1 MSKSKFGEAYMDYNY
16 SDIKGIDSEG
26 ITFSDGTRLTFKECI
41 KQRNGMDN
49 FIGVRK
55 ADANPPFFEFAAC
68 DKAIRIQFR
77 RVGLF
82 SKARNRKDFARL
94 WREISERGYSTYDL
108 S

>member
-1 MSKSKFGEAYMDYNY
+1 MDYNY

-41 KQRNGMDN
+41 KQRNGMGN
-49 FIGVRK
+49 SIGVRK

-68 DKAIRIQFR
+68 EKVIRIQFR